1 MSLESY
7 GQGATFIC
15 RNGFEIRYSF
25 KLILKIVRQTTSD
38 NGHFSRN
45 FYERLVGI
53 IQIICRWKGID
64 ETQLFHVEH
73 SL

>member
-15 RNGFEIRYSF
+15 RNGFEIPYGF
-25 KLILKIVRQTTSD
+25 KLILKMVWRMTSGS
-38 NGHFSRN
+38 GHFSQI
-45 FYERLVGI
+45 FYKPLVEM
-53 IQIICRWKGID
+53 IQMIRRWKDID
-64 ETQLFHVEH
+64 EAQLFHVEH

>member
-15 RNGFEIRYSF
+15 KNGFEILYGF
-25 KLILKIVRQTTSD
+25 QLILKMVWLTMSGSGR
-38 NGHFSRN
+38 FSRIFN
-45 FYERLVGI
+45 KPLVEM
-53 IQIICRWKGID
+53 IQIICRWKDID
-64 ETQLFHVEH
+64 EAQLLHVER

>member
-15 RNGFEIRYSF
+15 RNGFEIPYGF
-25 KLILKIVRQTTSD
+25 KLILKIVRRTTS
-38 NGHFSRN
+38 GSGRFSRN
-45 FYERLVGI
+45 FYKPVVEM
-53 IQIICRWKGID
+53 IQMICRWKDID